1 MRETSSTSSV
11 TWSVLRQNAW
21 RLGSV
26 MDDSSTPL
34 TPAESAFLAEL
45 EARGVRYLVVGMS
58 AALMQGVRGA
68 TEDFDLWFEDP
79 SDPRIGEAARA
90 LGGFFVTRSQPPML
104 GGAFAERFGVVT
116 HMSGLPDFAHEFEGA
131 LTVTLGATHLRVLP
145 LPRILHSKRAANRAK
160 DQLAIA
166 QIEQTLAVLRARA

>member
-1 MRETSSTSSV
+1 
-11 TWSVLRQNAW
+11 
-21 RLGSV
+21 

-34 TPAESAFLAEL
+34 TAAESEFLAEL

-68 TEDFDLWFEDP
+68 TEDLGLWFEDA

-90 LGGFFVTRSQPPML
+90 LGGFFVTRTQPPML
-104 GGAFAERFGVVT
+104 GGAFAERFDVVT
-116 HMSGLPDFAHEFEGA
+116 HMSGLPDFAREFDGA
-131 LTVTLGATHLRVLP
+131 IDVTLGATRLRVLP
-145 LPRILHSKRAANRAK
+145 LGRILLSKRAANRPK

-166 QIEQTLAVLRARA
+166 QIEQTLAVLAARARR